1 MDNSRPMGNGWR
13 INPTN
18 REGSRFTSSR
28 SPAPEQRSVFR
39 IMAASRCDGATTA
52 RSCFISRWTV
62 NSFRSP
68 LRFAPAHQPESESHV
83 PLFFAHAG
91 PLQDLS
97 RHYVVSP
104 DGRRFLIDTV
114 VEEPAAPITIIL
126 NWKPPAD

>member
-1 MDNSRPMGNGWR
+1 MAYQSNESGRFEIYLQPFPGPGTKVRISDNGGVQVRWR
-13 INPTN
+13 HDGK
-18 REGSRFTSSR
+18 ELFYLALDG
-28 SPAPEQRSVFR
+28 QLVSV
-39 IMAASRCDGATTA
+39 
-52 RSCFISRWTV
+52 
-62 NSFRSP
+62 P

-83 PLFFAHAG
+83 PMFFAHTG

-104 DGRRFLIDTV
+104 HGRRFLIDTV